1 MSSEAVS
8 GCEHEKPRTFA
19 VSESFERAAAQG
31 LPMPTWLDGPQQRL
45 YIQLRGV
52 YRDHHAGL
60 TTRLQ
65 AAAEKAKAVQEYER
79 DPVRAFVGA
88 VRDTEEAR
96 RQYHLREHAGD
107 SSEELL
113 VLAKRI
119 IYDATGDG
127 TFR

>member
-1 MSSEAVS
+1 MSGETVRESGEAVS
-8 GCEHEKPRTFA
+8 RD
-19 VSESFERAAAQG
+19 FEMAAAQG
-31 LPMPTWLDGPQQRL
+31 LPMPPGLDGPQQRL

-52 YRDHHAGL
+52 YHDHHGGL

-96 RQYHLREHAGD
+96 RQYHLREHAGA
-107 SSEELL
+107 STEELL

>member
-1 MSSEAVS
+1 MPGYAVNEA
-8 GCEHEKPRTFA
+8 
-19 VSESFERAAAQG
+19 FERAAAQG
-31 LPMPTWLDGPQQRL
+31 LPMPPGLDGPQQRL

-52 YRDHHAGL
+52 YRDHRAGL

-65 AAAEKAKAVQEYER
+65 ASAEKAKAVQEYER
-79 DPVRAFVGA
+79 DPVRAFVGT

-96 RQYHLREHAGD
+96 RQYHLRERAGA
-107 SSEELL
+107 STEELL
-113 VLAKRI
+113 ALAKRI

>member
-1 MSSEAVS
+1 MSSEAVRAS
-8 GCEHEKPRTFA
+8 GEA
-19 VSESFERAAAQG
+19 VSKDFEMAAAQG
-31 LPMPTWLDGPQQRL
+31 LPMPPGLDGPQQRL

-52 YRDHHAGL
+52 YRDHRAGL

-65 AAAEKAKAVQEYER
+65 ASAEKAKAVQEYER
-79 DPVRAFVGA
+79 DPVRAFVGT

-96 RQYHLREHAGD
+96 RQYHLREHAGA
-107 SSEELL
+107 STEELL

>member
-1 MSSEAVS
+1 MPGYAVNEA
-8 GCEHEKPRTFA
+8 
-19 VSESFERAAAQG
+19 FERAASQG
-31 LPMPTWLDGPQQRL
+31 LPMPPGLDGPQQRL

-65 AAAEKAKAVQEYER
+65 ASAEKAKAVQEYER
-79 DPVRAFVGA
+79 DPVRAFVNT
-88 VRDTEEAR
+88 VRDTEAAR
-96 RQYHLREHAGD
+96 REYHLREHAGA
-107 SSEELL
+107 STEELL
-113 VLAKRI
+113 ALAKKI

>member
-1 MSSEAVS
+1 MPGETVRVS
-8 GCEHEKPRTFA
+8 GEPVGKD
-19 VSESFERAAAQG
+19 FEMAAAQG
-31 LPMPTWLDGPQQRL
+31 LPMPPGLDGPKQRL
-45 YIQLRGV
+45 YIQLRGI
-52 YRDHHAGL
+52 YRDHHAGM

-65 AAAEKAKAVQEYER
+65 ASAEKAKAVQEYER

-96 RQYHLREHAGD
+96 RQYHLREHAGA
-107 SSEELL
+107 SAEELL

>member
-1 MSSEAVS
+1 MPGETVNGS
-8 GCEHEKPRTFA
+8 GYESARTFA
-19 VSESFERAAAQG
+19 VSEAFERAAAQG
-31 LPMPTWLDGPQQRL
+31 LPMPPGLDGPQQRL

-52 YRDHHAGL
+52 YRDHRAGL

-65 AAAEKAKAVQEYER
+65 ASAEKAKAVQEYER
-79 DPVRAFVGA
+79 DPVRAFVET

-96 RQYHLREHAGD
+96 RQYHLREHAGA
-107 SSEELL
+107 SAEELL
-113 VLAKRI
+113 VLAKKI

>member
-1 MSSEAVS
+1 MSGKAVRVS
-8 GCEHEKPRTFA
+8 GES
-19 VSESFERAAAQG
+19 VSKDFEMAAAQG
-31 LPMPTWLDGPQQRL
+31 LPMPEGLDGPQQRL

-52 YRDHHAGL
+52 YRDHRTGL

-65 AAAEKAKAVQEYER
+65 ASAEKAKAVQEYER
-79 DPVRAFVGA
+79 DPVRAFVET

-96 RQYHLREHAGD
+96 RQYHLREHAGA
-107 SSEELL
+107 SAEELL
-113 VLAKRI
+113 ALAKRI

>member
-1 MSSEAVS
+1 MSTRSEAS
-8 GCEHEKPRTFA
+8 AGRFA
-19 VSESFERAAAQG
+19 VSEAFEMAAAQG
-31 LPMPTWLDGPQQRL
+31 LPMPVGLDASQQRL

-52 YRDHHAGL
+52 YRDHHAGM

-65 AAAEKAKAVQEYER
+65 AAAEKALAVREYEH
-79 DPVRAFVGA
+79 DPARVFVGA

-96 RQYHLREHAGD
+96 RRYHLAEAAGAGPCQ
-107 SSEELL
+107 LL
-113 VLAKRI
+113 ELAKKI